1 MKDEL
6 KQAIEVM
13 ERRLAEQVAKVASTK
28 KLINELCAEAGE
40 APRYADVSTDA
51 GPGRF
56 RSDQFYGQPLSSA
69 VREIMEIRKAGG
81 LGAASVNEIYDALIK
96 GGFHFDAK
104 GDENAKRSLRISLTK
119 NSAMFHRIPNGQY
132 GLLSWY
138 PAVKPTKD
146 KEPDEPAPVNGNGD
160 AASEPEKMKEPKA

>member
-1 MKDEL
+1 MEEQL

-40 APRYADVSTDA
+40 APRYTDVGTDA
-51 GPGRF
+51 GSRRI

-69 VREIMEIRKAGG
+69 VREILEMRKAGG
-81 LGAASVNEIYDALIK
+81 LGAASVNEIYDMLRT

-119 NSAMFHRIPNGQY
+119 NSAIFHRVPNGQY

-138 PAVKPTKD
+138 PAAKPPKD
-146 KEPDEPAPVNGNGD
+146 NQPDEPAGANGKDD
-160 AASEPEKMKEPKA
+160 AADEPEKMKEPKA